1 DAPAAGSARLFYD
14 RGAGFRL
21 LDSYS
26 AKVQAGSQVCRFLVP
41 PGEYAAFRL
50 EPFDQPGRVTIH
62 DVRLASL
69 QGREVRRF
77 DLAQWIA
84 QLPQDRIAIATN
96 SLEVLSGHHSG
107 VGIRF
112 PNSLALQPSMSLAQS
127 AIEFIFI
134 TAACSL
140 L

>member
-1 DAPAAGSARLFYD
+1 MISHHRPLPWKPLLRLLAPSALIAAIVVLLVQVEPFSGADPVTDSFLFEVKIDAPAAGSARLFYD

-62 DVRLASL
+62 GLRLASL

-77 DLAQWIA
+77 DLAQ
-84 QLPQDRIAIATN
+84 
-96 SLEVLSGHHSG
+96 
-107 VGIRF
+107 
-112 PNSLALQPSMSLAQS
+112 
-127 AIEFIFI
+127 
-134 TAACSL
+134 
-140 L
+140 